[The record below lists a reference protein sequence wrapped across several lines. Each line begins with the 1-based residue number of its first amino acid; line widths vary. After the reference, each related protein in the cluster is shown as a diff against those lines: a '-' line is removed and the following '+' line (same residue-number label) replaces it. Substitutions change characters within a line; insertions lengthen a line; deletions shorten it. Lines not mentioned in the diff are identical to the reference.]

1 MSSYYDWNT
10 ICKIRSL
17 SKQSRRKRRIKTEEK
32 FTVKS
37 FDEQMT
43 ELKNKRDADARQS
56 KIKELIET
64 IKALQIIGD
73 DATALKQELSALLHR

>member
-1 MSSYYDWNT
+1 MTSIIDWST

-17 SKQSRRKRRIKTEEK
+17 SKQRRRDRRAKTEEK
-32 FTVKS
+32 FANKS

-43 ELKNKRDADARQS
+43 ELKNKRDADARKT

-73 DATALKQELSALLHR
+73 DATALKQELSKMLRQ